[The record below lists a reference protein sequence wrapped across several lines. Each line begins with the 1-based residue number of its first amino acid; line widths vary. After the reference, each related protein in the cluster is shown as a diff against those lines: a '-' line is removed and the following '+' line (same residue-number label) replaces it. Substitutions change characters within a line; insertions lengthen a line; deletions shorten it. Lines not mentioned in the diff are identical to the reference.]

1 MKSKC
6 QYLFLYLVFTIG
18 VSIACRLVP
27 AEKGEDE
34 QTVAEEAS
42 LVFPPTSTQTILATF
57 TDTALTVP
65 GDVTIPIPPNK
76 GTRSDGAY
84 LLFSPSGDASAQN
97 PAFSPD
103 SKAILFTMF
112 QEGYNQG
119 PAGLYILPLANRP
132 LNPSGQP
139 AGFNSTPGLV
149 TLLFEAEY
157 DSVNLPGFNWNA
169 KTNRIT
175 FASDRQDIDEIWI
188 IAPEG
193 SDLLRVTHHK
203 NKVYFTEPSF
213 SPSGDWI
220 VFEVDNDVPDS
231 QQQGSIWK
239 VRTDGSAFTQLTGGL
254 AGISDDRQPNWS
266 PDGDVILFQR
276 RIPLGDDWDISTIT
290 PDGSNLKNINPNP
303 ESADTDAS
311 WSPNGKCIV
320 YSTDNGEL
328 PVPNIFVIPMN
339 GGKPIRV
346 TSSDT
351 YEDGAPSWSPDG
363 LWIAFESHLGPDED
377 TPAAIWLITVTNDLC
392 K

>member
-1 MKSKC
+1 
-6 QYLFLYLVFTIG
+6 
-18 VSIACRLVP
+18 
-27 AEKGEDE
+27 
-34 QTVAEEAS
+34 
-42 LVFPPTSTQTILATF
+42 
-57 TDTALTVP
+57 
-65 GDVTIPIPPNK
+65 
-76 GTRSDGAY
+76 
-84 LLFSPSGDASAQN
+84 
-97 PAFSPD
+97 
-103 SKAILFTMF
+103 
-112 QEGYNQG
+112 
-119 PAGLYILPLANRP
+119 
-132 LNPSGQP
+132 
-139 AGFNSTPGLV
+139 
-149 TLLFEAEY
+149 LLFEAEY

-203 NKVYFTEPSF
+203 NKVYFIEPSF

-363 LWIAFESHLGPDED
+363 LWITFESHRGPDED
-377 TPAAIWLITVTNDLC
+377 TPAAIWLITVTNDFC